1 MRPTTAQKQKRS
13 AAEKHARRA
22 ASGVEGAH
30 GRHYLGVP
38 FGFTATSGPLTGSER
53 YTPAVA
59 QTGRPGSGG
68 VAHRTPVDLRTQ
80 RLRAAPLGLAC
91 AVVALLAWLLV
102 APRTPDLAAAAY
114 RLDLFKHV
122 GLAVYDEHWY
132 GGHDLPGYSVLFPPL
147 AWLLGLRA
155 VGALSVLVSVR
166 CFESLT
172 GAVYGSSARWASVA
186 FALAAVGDV
195 WIGRLAFALGLSFA
209 LASALAFSRRRT
221 ALAGLL
227 AAMCAAASPVAG
239 VLLALAALSDVLWR
253 RSPRA
258 LLALAAPAL
267 VVVLALAALFPEG
280 GSEPFP
286 IVSFAATVLVS
297 LAFAC
302 ALPPGNG
309 SLRFGAPVYVAAC
322 FVFLLVSTPMGSN
335 IERYGVL
342 LAGPL
347 LICAASRERA
357 GEELGAQPPSAARA
371 LDREGG
377 ACAASAAGSD
387 GARAGAPAANSGR
400 GAARGTR
407 PVNSDRGAARS
418 GQSAAMPRAGA
429 VAVVLAV
436 GLWAVWAGWGPV
448 RETLAVAGNPS
459 TKGPYY
465 APVERFLDE
474 HAQTPVRIEV
484 PLTRTHWETAE
495 LAPRVSLARGWE
507 KQLDV
512 RYDGVLLSPSL
523 DAASYE
529 RWLREQAV
537 AYVALPD
544 VELDPSSAREGKL
557 IRAGLPGLREVFS
570 SRHWRIYAVRT
581 PQPLAAGPGRLTALG
596 HDSFAL
602 SVSAPGS
609 FLVRVRYTPYW
620 TITSGGGCVSRASGG
635 WTRVDAATRGRVLV
649 RASFSLSRALSPG
662 RSCSRG

>member
-1 MRPTTAQKQKRS
+1 
-13 AAEKHARRA
+13 
-22 ASGVEGAH
+22 V
-30 GRHYLGVP
+30 
-38 FGFTATSGPLTGSER
+38 
-53 YTPAVA
+53 
-59 QTGRPGSGG
+59 
-68 VAHRTPVDLRTQ
+68 
-80 RLRAAPLGLAC
+80 
-91 AVVALLAWLLV
+91 WLLV

-155 VGALSVLVSVR
+155 VGAISVLVSVR

-221 ALAGLL
+221 AFAGLL
-227 AAMCAAASPVAG
+227 AVMCAAASPVAG
-239 VLLALAALSDVLWR
+239 VLLALAALSDALWR

-258 LLALAAPAL
+258 LLVLAAPAL

-286 IVSFAATVLVS
+286 IVSFGATVLVA
-297 LAFAC
+297 LAFVW
-302 ALPPGNG
+302 ALPDGNG
-309 SLRFGAPVYVAAC
+309 SLRFGALVYVATC
-322 FVFLLVSTPMGSN
+322 LVFLLVSTPMGSN

-347 LICAASRERA
+347 LICAVMRARGGGAGLLALDGSEAGEAMQDGSEGAPATWGSAAAVASR
-357 GEELGAQPPSAARA
+357 P
-371 LDREGG
+371 
-377 ACAASAAGSD
+377 
-387 GARAGAPAANSGR
+387 ARAGLPAGR
-400 GAARGTR
+400 SRLGTVAA
-407 PVNSDRGAARS
+407 
-418 GQSAAMPRAGA
+418 
-429 VAVVLAV
+429 VLAV
-436 GLWAVWAGWGPV
+436 ALWAVWAAWGPV
-448 RETLAVAGNPS
+448 RETIAVAGNPS

-512 RYDGVLLSPSL
+512 RYDSVLLSPSL
-523 DAASYE
+523 SAASYE
-529 RWLREQAV
+529 RWLRSQAV

-544 VELDPSSAREGKL
+544 VALDPSSAREGKL

-570 SRHWRIYAVRT
+570 SRHWRIYAVRA

-596 HDSFAL
+596 HESFAL
-602 SVSAPGS
+602 NVTAPGS

-620 TITSGGGCVSRASGG
+620 TITSGAGCVSRAPGG
-635 WTRVDAATRGRVLV
+635 WTRVDASTRGRLLV

>member
-1 MRPTTAQKQKRS
+1 
-13 AAEKHARRA
+13 
-22 ASGVEGAH
+22 
-30 GRHYLGVP
+30 VP

-155 VGALSVLVSVR
+155 VGAISVLVSVR

-172 GAVYGSSARWASVA
+172 GAVYGPSARWASVA

-209 LASALAFSRRRT
+209 LAAALAFSRRRT
-221 ALAGLL
+221 ELAGLL
-227 AAMCAAASPVAG
+227 AVMCAAASPVAG
-239 VLLALAALSDVLWR
+239 VLLALAALSDALWR

-258 LLALAAPAL
+258 LLVLAAPAL
-267 VVVLALAALFPEG
+267 VVVLALAGLFPEG

-286 IVSFAATVLVS
+286 IVSFAATVLVA

-309 SLRFGAPVYVAAC
+309 SLRFGALVYVAAC
-322 FVFLLVSTPMGSN
+322 LVFLLVSTPMGSN

-347 LICAASRERA
+347 LICAV
-357 GEELGAQPPSAARA
+357 ARA
-371 LDREGG
+371 RESEDVSR
-377 ACAASAAGSD
+377 AATVAA
-387 GARAGAPAANSGR
+387 
-400 GAARGTR
+400 
-407 PVNSDRGAARS
+407 
-418 GQSAAMPRAGA
+418 
-429 VAVVLAV
+429 VLAV

-523 DAASYE
+523 SAASYE
-529 RWLREQAV
+529 RWLRSQAV

-570 SRHWRIYAVRT
+570 SRHWRIYAVSA
-581 PQPLAAGPGRLTALG
+581 PQLLAAGPGRLTALG
-596 HDSFAL
+596 HESFAL
-602 SVSAPGS
+602 NVSAPGS

-620 TITSGGGCVSRASGG
+620 TITSGGGCVSRAPGG
-635 WTRVDAATRGRVLV
+635 WTRVDASTRARVIV

-662 RSCSRG
+662 RSCSHGRQ

>member
-1 MRPTTAQKQKRS
+1 
-13 AAEKHARRA
+13 
-22 ASGVEGAH
+22 
-30 GRHYLGVP
+30 
-38 FGFTATSGPLTGSER
+38 
-53 YTPAVA
+53 
-59 QTGRPGSGG
+59 
-68 VAHRTPVDLRTQ
+68 
-80 RLRAAPLGLAC
+80 LRAAPLGLAC

-166 CFESLT
+166 CFEALT
-172 GAVYGSSARWASVA
+172 GAAYGSAAYGSAARWTSIA

-209 LASALAFSRRRT
+209 LAAALAFSRRRP

-227 AAMCAAASPVAG
+227 AVMCAAASPVAG
-239 VLLALAALSDVLWR
+239 VLLALVALSDALWR
-253 RSPRA
+253 RSPRG
-258 LLALAAPAL
+258 LLVLAAPAL
-267 VVVLALAALFPEG
+267 VVVLALAGLFPEG
-280 GSEPFP
+280 GSEPYP

-297 LAFAC
+297 FAFAF

-309 SLRFGAPVYVAAC
+309 SLRFGALVYVAVC
-322 FVFLLVSTPMGSN
+322 LIFLLVSTPMGSN

-347 LICAASRERA
+347 LIAAASRQHA
-357 GEELGAQPPSAARA
+357 QALGARAPSAARES
-371 LDREGG
+371 DREDG
-377 ACAASAAGSD
+377 ADDVSAAGSD
-387 GARAGAPAANSGR
+387 GAAADAPAAS
-400 GAARGTR
+400 A
-407 PVNSDRGAARS
+407 DR
-418 GQSAAMPRAGA
+418 SAASGGSTASRSRFGP
-429 VAVVLAV
+429 VAAVLAV
-436 GLWAVWAGWGPV
+436 GLWAIWAGWGPV

-465 APVERFLDE
+465 APVERFLDA

-512 RYDGVLLSPSL
+512 RYDSVLLSPSL
-523 DAASYE
+523 SAASYE
-529 RWLREQAV
+529 RWLRAQAV

-557 IRAGLPGLREVFS
+557 IRAGLPGLRQVFA
-570 SRHWRIYAVRT
+570 SRHWRIYAVRA
-581 PQPLAAGPGRLTALG
+581 PQPLASGPGRLTALG
-596 HDSFAL
+596 HESFAL
-602 SVSAPGS
+602 SASRAGS

-620 TITSGGGCVSRASGG
+620 TITSGGGCVSRGSGG
-635 WTRVDAATRGRVLV
+635 WTRVDASTRGRLLV
-649 RASFSLSRALSPG
+649 RASFSLSRAFSPG
-662 RSCSRG
+662 RSCSHGRP

>member
-1 MRPTTAQKQKRS
+1 M
-13 AAEKHARRA
+13 
-22 ASGVEGAH
+22 
-30 GRHYLGVP
+30 P

-155 VGALSVLVSVR
+155 VGALAVLVSVR

-172 GAVYGSSARWASVA
+172 SAAYGPSARWASVA
-186 FALAAVGDV
+186 FALAAVADV

-209 LASALAFSRRRT
+209 VAAALAFSRRRP

-227 AAMCAAASPVAG
+227 AVMCAAASPVAG
-239 VLLALAALSDVLWR
+239 VLLALAALTDALWR

-258 LLALAAPAL
+258 LLALATPAL
-267 VVVLALAALFPEG
+267 VVVLALAGLFPEG
-280 GSEPFP
+280 GTEPFP
-286 IVSFAATVLVS
+286 TVSFAATVLVS
-297 LAFAC
+297 LAFAY

-309 SLRFGAPVYVAAC
+309 SLRFGALVYVAVC
-322 FVFLLVSTPMGSN
+322 LIFLLVSTPMGSN

-347 LICAASRERA
+347 LICAVARARER
-357 GEELGAQPPSAARA
+357 EDVSRAAT
-371 LDREGG
+371 
-377 ACAASAAGSD
+377 AAA
-387 GARAGAPAANSGR
+387 
-400 GAARGTR
+400 
-407 PVNSDRGAARS
+407 
-418 GQSAAMPRAGA
+418 
-429 VAVVLAV
+429 VLAV

-448 RETLAVAGNPS
+448 RETIAVAGNPS
-459 TKGPYY
+459 TNGAYY
-465 APVERFLDE
+465 APVERFLAE

-512 RYDGVLLSPSL
+512 RYDSVLLSPSL
-523 DAASYE
+523 NAASYE
-529 RWLREQAV
+529 RWLRAQAV

-570 SRHWRIYAVRT
+570 SRHWRIYAVRAS
-581 PQPLAAGPGRLTALG
+581 QPLTVGPGRLTALG
-596 HDSFAL
+596 HESFAL
-602 SVSAPGS
+602 DVRAPGS

-620 TITSGGGCVSRASGG
+620 TITSGGGCVSRAPGG
-635 WTRVDAATRGRVLV
+635 WTRVDASTRARLLV
-649 RASFSLSRALSPG
+649 RASFSLSRALSSG
-662 RSCSRG
+662 RSCSHG

>member
-1 MRPTTAQKQKRS
+1 
-13 AAEKHARRA
+13 
-22 ASGVEGAH
+22 
-30 GRHYLGVP
+30 VP

-155 VGALSVLVSVR
+155 VGAISVLVSVR

-172 GAVYGSSARWASVA
+172 GAVYGPSARWASVA

-209 LASALAFSRRRT
+209 LAAALAFSRRRT
-221 ALAGLL
+221 ELAGLL
-227 AAMCAAASPVAG
+227 AVMCAAASPVAG
-239 VLLALAALSDVLWR
+239 VLLALAALSDALWR

-258 LLALAAPAL
+258 LLVLAAPAL
-267 VVVLALAALFPEG
+267 VVVLALAGLFPEG

-286 IVSFAATVLVS
+286 IVSFAATVLVA

-309 SLRFGAPVYVAAC
+309 SLRFGALVYVAAC
-322 FVFLLVSTPMGSN
+322 LIFLLVSTPMGSN

-347 LICAASRERA
+347 LICAV
-357 GEELGAQPPSAARA
+357 ARA
-371 LDREGG
+371 RESEDVSR
-377 ACAASAAGSD
+377 AATVAA
-387 GARAGAPAANSGR
+387 
-400 GAARGTR
+400 
-407 PVNSDRGAARS
+407 
-418 GQSAAMPRAGA
+418 
-429 VAVVLAV
+429 VLAV

-459 TKGPYY
+459 TRGPYY

-529 RWLREQAV
+529 RWLRAQAV

-570 SRHWRIYAVRT
+570 SRHWRIYAVSA

-596 HDSFAL
+596 HESFAL
-602 SVSAPGS
+602 NVSAPGS

-620 TITSGGGCVSRASGG
+620 TITSGGGCVSRAPGG
-635 WTRVDAATRGRVLV
+635 WTRVDASTRARVLV

-662 RSCSRG
+662 RSCSHGRQ